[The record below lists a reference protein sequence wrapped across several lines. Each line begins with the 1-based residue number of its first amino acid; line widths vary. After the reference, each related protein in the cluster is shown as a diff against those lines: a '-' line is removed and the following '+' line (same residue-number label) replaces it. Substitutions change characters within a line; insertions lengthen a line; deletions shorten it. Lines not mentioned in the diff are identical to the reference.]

1 MSLPHQPRTNLDDGF
16 VAQYTLPDWYA
27 RNAPQRTD
35 ATPAV
40 AWHSV
45 DNPALDLTT
54 RCRMCAAAEVAAVTV
69 RSHQGLLVWMCWQTI
84 DGPFC
89 GPCGTA
95 LIRKLTVRTL
105 CLGWWNPLSL
115 IAAAPAALVAN
126 AAAYRRL
133 RPLPPP
139 VPLPGRPRADP
150 GKPVLQRPLAYVALI
165 PLAGVIWLLAPAL
178 ASLA

>member
-1 MSLPHQPRTNLDDGF
+1 VSLPHQPRTNLDDRF

-69 RSHQGLLVWMCWQTI
+69 RSHQGLLVWMRWQTI